1 VRHRYLLVLAL
12 AIAVAGSL
20 IAGAAATGPGGW
32 DHLGT
37 GGTAGSAS
45 LNAAVSVLNADMP
58 GKLLVGGNFTDA
70 GGVVNADRLASWN
83 GLAWSAVGPGV
94 NNGIVMAI
102 ASKDGKVYIGGSF
115 TNVGGTTGL
124 DRLAVWDGVSWQS
137 PCNATLPVVDG
148 NVTDLQIIG
157 DKLWAGG
164 EFQNGAGDSTAD
176 YLLSCDLN
184 TGTPS
189 SPFAPNGG
197 TGPMY
202 ALAADSAGNLYGAGA
217 FTNLAGIPEADHVAK
232 YTGGTWQAMGSGPTP
247 TLGAVTGSFTRSITT
262 KGTDVFIGSDAT
274 DIAGITKADHVA
286 KWDGVGWSALGS
298 NTAGDN
304 GWFTT
309 TTTIDALD
317 ASGTEL
323 VAAGLFQDANGDP
336 RADHVAAFDG
346 SAWHPLGSDGAGNGP
361 IDGHGLALA
370 TFHDGIHMGGSFT
383 SAGGDTQARFAAS
396 FGAVPVAVPTPT
408 VTQGPPP
415 QPTPTVTPPPDN
427 TPPAVSSLKL
437 SATTFRPFP
446 SGGSIAAVKL
456 GTTVRYRL
464 SEAARVPFV
473 VDLKSPGRKAGK
485 KCVKPKP
492 SNRRKKACV
501 RYVKVGGFMHA
512 GKKGENQ
519 FRFSGRIKRKA
530 LKPGN
535 YRLVAVAVDA
545 AGNKSAKRS
554 LPFRIVR

>member
-1 VRHRYLLVLAL
+1 VRRRYLLVLAL

-37 GGTAGSAS
+37 AGTAGSAS
-45 LNAAVSVLNADMP
+45 LNSTVSVLSADLP
-58 GKLLVGGNFTDA
+58 GSLLVGGNFTDA
-70 GGVVNADRLASWN
+70 GGVANADRVASWN
-83 GLAWSAVGPGV
+83 GLSWSAVGPGV

-102 ASKDGKVYIGGSF
+102 AYKDGKVYIGGSF
-115 TNVGGTTGL
+115 TDVGGDTSL
-124 DRLAVWDGVSWQS
+124 ARLAVWDGVSWQA
-137 PCNATLPVVDG
+137 PCDDTTPPAIDA

-157 DKLWAGG
+157 DTLWVGG
-164 EFQNGAGDSTAD
+164 EFQNGADVVSAD
-176 YLLSCDLN
+176 YLLACDLN
-184 TGTPS
+184 TGAPS
-189 SPFAPNGG
+189 SPFLVDGHG

-202 ALAADSAGNLYGAGA
+202 ALAADGAGNLYGAGT
-217 FTNLAGIPEADHVAK
+217 FINLAGIQEADYVAK
-232 YTGGTWQAMGSGPTP
+232 YAGGAWQALGSGP
-247 TLGAVTGSFTRSITT
+247 GGITRSITT
-262 KGTDVFIGSDAT
+262 KGTDVFIGSDAMNIGG
-274 DIAGITKADHVA
+274 DAEADHVA
-286 KWDGVGWSALGS
+286 RWDGATWNALGS
-298 NTAGDN
+298 NGAGG
-304 GWFTT
+304 GWFPPTA
-309 TTTIDALD
+309 TINALD
-317 ASGTEL
+317 FAGTEL
-323 VAAGLFQDANGDP
+323 VASGTFLDANGDP
-336 RADHVAAFDG
+336 RADNVAAFDG

-361 IDGHGLALA
+361 INGNGTALA
-370 TFHDGIHMGGSFT
+370 TFHGGIHMGGSFT
-383 SAGGDTQARFAAS
+383 SAGGDTQAKFAAS

-408 VTQGPPP
+408 VTPPP
-415 QPTPTVTPPPDN
+415 PPVPTPTPTPPPDN
-427 TPPAVSSLKL
+427 TPPAVSAYKL
-437 SATTFRPFP
+437 SATAFRPLP
-446 SGGSIAAVKL
+446 SGGSVAAVKL

-473 VDLKSPGRKAGK
+473 VDVKSRGRKSGK

-501 RYVKVGGFMHA
+501 RYVKVGGFTHA
-512 GKKGENQ
+512 GVKGENQ